1 MEDTGDEVRFF
12 SINGSVSLSPVS
24 YFFYVFI
31 CRGWVEPRH
40 EHQLGPD
47 TGAVQEQEH
56 AQVIH
61 RSCNQEC
68 GRCKRQPVYLNT
80 FIFLFIAVS
89 YFVLFYVVVFF
100 LLQAKPLSQ
109 HMFEARGPGGCLLLI
124 DVLTDNNS
132 RCHQELKRLLV
143 RNGSG

>member
-1 MEDTGDEVRFF
+1 MCIF
-12 SINGSVSLSPVS
+12 STSGRASFSPVS
-24 YFFYVFI
+24 NFFYVVI
-31 CRGWVEPRH
+31 CRRWIEPRH
-40 EHQLGPD
+40 EHKFGPD

-68 GRCKRQPVYLNT
+68 GRCRGQPVNLNT
-80 FIFLFIAVS
+80 FIFLLIPVS
-89 YFVLFYVVVFF
+89 YFVLFF
-100 LLQAKPLSQ
+100 LLQSKPLSQ